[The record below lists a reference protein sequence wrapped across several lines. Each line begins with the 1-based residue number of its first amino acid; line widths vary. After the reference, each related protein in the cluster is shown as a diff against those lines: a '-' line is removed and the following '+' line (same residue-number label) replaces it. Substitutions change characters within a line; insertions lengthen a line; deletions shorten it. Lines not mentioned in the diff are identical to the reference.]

1 MHEMSIVAGV
11 LDAVQVSA
19 VDAGAERVKN
29 YSVPMACGM
38 TYNYASKQVDE
49 EVLGMLADLAK
60 ESDLEGKFKELYNGA
75 MINTGEKRLVL
86 HHLTRGQ
93 LGDDVIADGTDKRAF
108 YTGEQ
113 AKIAAADAIRQKN
126 MVRRYRV
133 LSSKVQTVAQRLQ
146 TAYQNQKLSEQMQNL
161 TQQLLGAGNMMDIVK
176 MTETMSNFEK
186 LFDDLDINSNMMDQ
200 VFDNVNAGT
209 VNENEVNQRI
219 GQIAQQNG
227 MKLSDEFEG
236 VQLGE
241 VGEAEKQTNQE
252 IGNDAFPG
260 L

>member
-1 MHEMSIVAGV
+1 MGNEQPQKPHGPPQDPSDKMFDTMFEFKM
-11 LDAVQVSA
+11 
-19 VDAGAERVKN
+19 
-29 YSVPMACGM
+29 MA
-38 TYNYASKQVDE
+38 KQME
-49 EVLGMLADLAK
+49 K
-60 ESDLEGKFKELYNGA
+60 ESKKSESQSKALIGKVKKC
-75 MINTGEKRLVL
+75 IEK
-86 HHLTRGQ
+86 
-93 LGDDVIADGTDKRAF
+93 GD
-108 YTGEQ
+108 YEQ
-113 AKIAAADAIRQKN
+113 AKLAAADAIRQKN
-126 MVRRYRV
+126 MVKRYRV
-133 LSSKVQTVAQRLQ
+133 LSSKVDTVAQRLK

-186 LFDDLDINSNMMDQ
+186 LFDNLDINSNMMDQ

-209 VNENEVNQRI
+209 VNENEVNQLI

>member
-1 MHEMSIVAGV
+1 MSKKQQMPPQ
-11 LDAVQVSA
+11 DPS
-19 VDAGAERVKN
+19 DKMFDTMFEFKM
-29 YSVPMACGM
+29 MA
-38 TYNYASKQVDE
+38 KQ
-49 EVLGMLADLAK
+49 MQK
-60 ESDLEGKFKELYNGA
+60 ESKKSEAQSKALIGKVKKC
-75 MINTGEKRLVL
+75 IEK
-86 HHLTRGQ
+86 
-93 LGDDVIADGTDKRAF
+93 GD
-108 YTGEQ
+108 YEQ
-113 AKIAAADAIRQKN
+113 AKVAAADAIRQKN
-126 MVRRYRV
+126 MVKRYRV

-186 LFDDLDINSNMMDQ
+186 LFDNLDINSNMMDQ

-209 VNENEVNQRI
+209 VNENEVNQLI

>member
-1 MHEMSIVAGV
+1 MGNDQPQKPHGPPQDPSDKMFDTMFEFKM
-11 LDAVQVSA
+11 
-19 VDAGAERVKN
+19 
-29 YSVPMACGM
+29 MA
-38 TYNYASKQVDE
+38 KQME
-49 EVLGMLADLAK
+49 K
-60 ESDLEGKFKELYNGA
+60 ESKKSESQSKA
-75 MINTGEKRLVL
+75 LVAKVKKCIENN
-86 HHLTRGQ
+86 
-93 LGDDVIADGTDKRAF
+93 D
-108 YTGEQ
+108 YEQ

-209 VNENEVNQRI
+209 VNENEVNQLI

>member
-1 MHEMSIVAGV
+1 MSKKQQMPPQ
-11 LDAVQVSA
+11 DPS
-19 VDAGAERVKN
+19 DKMFDTMFEFKM
-29 YSVPMACGM
+29 MA
-38 TYNYASKQVDE
+38 KQ
-49 EVLGMLADLAK
+49 MQK
-60 ESDLEGKFKELYNGA
+60 ESKKSEAQSKALIGKVKKC
-75 MINTGEKRLVL
+75 IEK
-86 HHLTRGQ
+86 
-93 LGDDVIADGTDKRAF
+93 GD
-108 YTGEQ
+108 YEQ
-113 AKIAAADAIRQKN
+113 AKLAAADAIRQKN

-209 VNENEVNQRI
+209 VNENEVNQLI

>member
-1 MHEMSIVAGV
+1 MGNEQPQKPHGPPQDPSDKMFDTMFEFKM
-11 LDAVQVSA
+11 
-19 VDAGAERVKN
+19 
-29 YSVPMACGM
+29 MA
-38 TYNYASKQVDE
+38 KQME
-49 EVLGMLADLAK
+49 K
-60 ESDLEGKFKELYNGA
+60 ESKKSESQSKALIGKVKKC
-75 MINTGEKRLVL
+75 IEK
-86 HHLTRGQ
+86 
-93 LGDDVIADGTDKRAF
+93 GD
-108 YTGEQ
+108 YEQ
-113 AKIAAADAIRQKN
+113 AKLAAADAIRQKN

-186 LFDDLDINSNMMDQ
+186 LFDNLDINSNMMDQ

-209 VNENEVNQRI
+209 VNENEVNQLI